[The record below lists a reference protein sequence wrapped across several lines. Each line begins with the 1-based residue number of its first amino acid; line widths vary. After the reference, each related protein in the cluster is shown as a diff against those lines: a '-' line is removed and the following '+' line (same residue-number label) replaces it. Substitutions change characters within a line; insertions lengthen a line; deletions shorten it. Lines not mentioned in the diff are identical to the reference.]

1 MKIEK
6 RIVAL
11 AAMGLVGGL
20 STVSQGQVVINQSGA
35 TLLQNFLQA
44 PAATN
49 DYIDVDSD
57 GNAKILGSS
66 GADQLAQFTFPNFG
80 VQDADD
86 SWNGGSNAQASRWWV
101 IQYRAVGSVNGLQ
114 ELIDFGTTFVTT
126 PDNVDI
132 FSNKATNGRHNR
144 TQYINAQALTGIG
157 NASNPGGAPAVSNT
171 TSLLAELNASPTAG
185 IRIDMAPLDVPVSWA
200 VFYSGTPSVVRLP
213 AQAGYGNNPRVSLS
227 NPLNAN
233 VPGGE
238 SNKLANIGARNVNT
252 SAADSNTIFSTPIAI
267 APIAVVTNLGTGL
280 SQITDV
286 ELRHLNLSGRL
297 PTGENLM
304 FTTRDSGSGTRNA
317 FCNSVCTDPSFG
329 YGENI
334 GRLSSGSQ
342 NLLGDEYNPS
352 NKNGQPDVET
362 TVQNTRIGVGYAG
375 AERAYNNTWLTGGR
389 LEMLAVKHSL
399 QGGTAYSRPNID
411 AVLDN
416 TENGYRILGPA
427 VFATIGDPSASGAT
441 FGGQNNGQPKMR
453 NEHAAEYL
461 NNMTQSIT
469 AFTGNPG
476 GSATNFTPGQF
487 LATNFILTSAT
498 DFIQQ
503 GVFSGS
509 INPCAWVPNPT
520 LVQAVQDYARANNVL
535 RSSGYYTFGSF
546 SLNGVNPT
554 RKTNAVYS
562 DGLTATYVSQGG
574 APLAYGVQT
583 LARNRIAGDFS
594 GDGLRDI
601 NDICEMLKAWD
612 DRYAFVPWV
621 APAGTGAIAGSPG
634 SDACIEILGDFNGDG
649 SFTTADVRYF
659 ADGLAVDPTTRL
671 LDRKAAFV
679 AIDTCYGC
687 GGTITNFF
695 GTLNA
700 NPFKRYAAGDSR
712 ADIAGSGVTTPGFAP
727 TGADGV
733 INAADI
739 DYVGQQ
745 FLRNPDVTDGALN
758 WSNPGEAEDGDLS
771 ADLTGDLVID
781 QADLDDLVRNILCT
795 EYGDRDLDGDVD
807 GDDLAGIVLGAA
819 GWANGDFDQNGVV
832 DASDVAIAT
841 LNQGFITFCCP
852 TDIDNSGFVD
862 IEDFTAFVN
871 IFEAG
876 CQNADFDGTGFVDL
890 DDYSA
895 FIQRFE
901 SGC

>member
-416 TENGYRILGPA
+416 TENGY
-427 VFATIGDPSASGAT
+427 
-441 FGGQNNGQPKMR
+441 
-453 NEHAAEYL
+453 
-461 NNMTQSIT
+461 
-469 AFTGNPG
+469 
-476 GSATNFTPGQF
+476 
-487 LATNFILTSAT
+487 
-498 DFIQQ
+498 
-503 GVFSGS
+503 
-509 INPCAWVPNPT
+509 
-520 LVQAVQDYARANNVL
+520 
-535 RSSGYYTFGSF
+535 
-546 SLNGVNPT
+546 
-554 RKTNAVYS
+554 
-562 DGLTATYVSQGG
+562 
-574 APLAYGVQT
+574 
-583 LARNRIAGDFS
+583 
-594 GDGLRDI
+594 
-601 NDICEMLKAWD
+601 
-612 DRYAFVPWV
+612 
-621 APAGTGAIAGSPG
+621 
-634 SDACIEILGDFNGDG
+634 
-649 SFTTADVRYF
+649 
-659 ADGLAVDPTTRL
+659 
-671 LDRKAAFV
+671 
-679 AIDTCYGC
+679 
-687 GGTITNFF
+687 
-695 GTLNA
+695 
-700 NPFKRYAAGDSR
+700 
-712 ADIAGSGVTTPGFAP
+712 
-727 TGADGV
+727 
-733 INAADI
+733 
-739 DYVGQQ
+739 
-745 FLRNPDVTDGALN
+745 
-758 WSNPGEAEDGDLS
+758 
-771 ADLTGDLVID
+771 
-781 QADLDDLVRNILCT
+781 
-795 EYGDRDLDGDVD
+795 
-807 GDDLAGIVLGAA
+807 
-819 GWANGDFDQNGVV
+819 
-832 DASDVAIAT
+832 
-841 LNQGFITFCCP
+841 
-852 TDIDNSGFVD
+852 
-862 IEDFTAFVN
+862 
-871 IFEAG
+871 
-876 CQNADFDGTGFVDL
+876 
-890 DDYSA
+890 
-895 FIQRFE
+895 
-901 SGC
+901 